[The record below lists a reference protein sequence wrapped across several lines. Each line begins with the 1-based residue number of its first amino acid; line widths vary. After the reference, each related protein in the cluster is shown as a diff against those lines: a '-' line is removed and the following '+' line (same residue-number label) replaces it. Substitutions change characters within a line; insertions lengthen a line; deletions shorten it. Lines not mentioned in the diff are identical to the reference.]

1 MNPTIEVSLLYFCLI
16 SNILTVDNCEIHPSF
31 TMVSMPL
38 FCPLKVFSD
47 VMVVSA
53 CAQFPDGEQLDL
65 HFCCFHRVII
75 HTERENHTKLV
86 SSP

>member
-1 MNPTIEVSLLYFCLI
+1 
-16 SNILTVDNCEIHPSF
+16 
-31 TMVSMPL
+31 
-38 FCPLKVFSD
+38 
-47 VMVVSA
+47 MVVSA